1 VVSRIPGRY
10 GTHARWVNRG
20 AETARGRP
28 GGRGAGRFLP
38 YFTPAM
44 GNRYLVVS
52 DLHLCDVEDH
62 ADGWKRYKS
71 TAFLFDD
78 QFAALLE
85 SFCAAGEGEPTLV
98 LNGDIFDFDLV
109 SAVPDDRPFPV
120 SRAERWRGLDAT
132 EEKSTWKLERML
144 AHHPRFVAALA
155 KFAARGHAIVY
166 VLGNHDRELHFPA
179 VRAALERAVR
189 AAAGGEGAEAAPPLI
204 RVEEW
209 FFYVPG
215 EIYAEHGQQYDYY
228 TSFRHLLAPVVE
240 VRGQHLLA
248 VPMGNLSNRYLLGR
262 MGFFNPH
269 AGDYILNIFRYATHW
284 LRYYAFSRRHL
295 VIPWFWGSIVVMLT
309 LLNLKRKQ
317 ILTPPAQSAALAA
330 TARRYGLPEETVAAL
345 GKLQRPPI
353 TSRFYRIVREF
364 WIDRLL
370 LAVLMT
376 GGTIALA
383 LVPIPLWIK
392 LMVPLSSFPLL
403 YFIYEWL
410 VRGETIF
417 SMEKK
422 LPEYARRIAAL
433 LPAQVVTFGHTH
445 VPRLIPLDDAVAFVD
460 TGTWAPINASQ
471 GGKARPGGYHNY
483 LIVVPGAERPCLTFD
498 CWHRAA

>member
-1 VVSRIPGRY
+1 
-10 GTHARWVNRG
+10 
-20 AETARGRP
+20 
-28 GGRGAGRFLP
+28 
-38 YFTPAM
+38 M

-52 DLHLCDVEDH
+52 DLHLCDVENH

-71 TAFLFDD
+71 TAFVFDD
-78 QFAALLE
+78 EFAALLARFADE
-85 SFCAAGEGEPTLV
+85 GEGEPTLV

-109 SAVPDDRPFPV
+109 AAVPDDRPFPV

-132 EEKSTWKLERML
+132 AEKSAWKLERML
-144 AHHPRFVAALA
+144 AHHPGFVAALA
-155 KFAARGHAIVY
+155 RFAARGHAIVY
-166 VLGNHDRELHFPA
+166 VLGNHDRELHFPE

-189 AAAGGEGAEAAPPLI
+189 AAAGLEGDEPARPLVQ
-204 RVEEW
+204 VEEW

-215 EIYAEHGQQYDYY
+215 ELYAEHGHQYDYY
-228 TSFRHLLAPVVE
+228 SSFRHLLAPVVE
-240 VRGQHLLA
+240 VRGQRLLA

-269 AGDYILNIFRYATHW
+269 AGDYILNMYRYVAHW
-284 LRYYAFSRRHL
+284 LRHYAFSRRSL
-295 VIPWFWGSIVVMLT
+295 VLPWFWGSLVVMLT

-317 ILTPPAQSAALAA
+317 LVTPPAQAAALAA
-330 TARRYGLPEETVAAL
+330 TARRYGLTEETVAAL
-345 GKLQRPPI
+345 WSLQRPPI

-364 WIDRLL
+364 WLDRLL
-370 LAVLMT
+370 MAVVMT

-392 LMVPLSSFPLL
+392 LMVPLSSFPLV

-417 SMEKK
+417 SIEKK

-433 LPAQVVTFGHTH
+433 LPTQVVTFGHTH

-460 TGTWAPINASQ
+460 TGTWAPITGPQ
-471 GGKARPGGYHNY
+471 GSRKAGYHNY
-483 LIVVPGAERPCLTFD
+483 LLVQPGPERPCLTFD
-498 CWHRAA
+498 CWHRGADASGPAAPSP